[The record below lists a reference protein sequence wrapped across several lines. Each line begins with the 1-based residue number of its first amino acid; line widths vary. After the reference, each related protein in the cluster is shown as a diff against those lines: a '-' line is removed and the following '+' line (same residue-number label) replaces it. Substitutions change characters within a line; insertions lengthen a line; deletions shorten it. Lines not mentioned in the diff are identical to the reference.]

1 MEKEINDIRLDMS
14 ILFNEIK
21 RLQDMINKTNETYN
35 NNMKQLVDIINRL
48 KNERLKNE
56 RISD

>member
-48 KNERLKNE
+48 KNER
-56 RISD
+56 ISD